1 MENDETFNEVYQR
14 WLKILNNLPREMAI
28 DVAART
34 IALWYTKSSNK
45 VKIETSYICF
55 EDEIP
60 F

>member
-1 MENDETFNEVYQR
+1 MENDETFNEAYQR
-14 WLKILNNLPREMAI
+14 WLKILNNLPRETAL

-34 IALWYTKSSNK
+34 IVLWYTKSSNK
-45 VKIETSYICF
+45 IKIETSYICF